1 MMSATKNDWS
11 NRRSMYY
18 LLRTHKSYCSFFDFS
33 FDGLNAT
40 EFNDFDYGIHESVE
54 VKITDHAASFHS
66 NQAPMRYVEI
76 VLRGNGEASS
86 YTLHEERT
94 GTNHNEQR
102 TGTNHNEQR
111 TGTNHNEL

>member
-18 LLRTHKSYCSFFDFS
+18 LFRTHKSYCSFFYFS
-33 FDGLNAT
+33 SDVWKAT
-40 EFNDFDYGIHESVE
+40 EFNNFDYEIHESIE

-102 TGTNHNEQR
+102 TGTNHNEKR

>member
-1 MMSATKNDWS
+1 
-11 NRRSMYY
+11 MYY

-33 FDGLNAT
+33 FDELNAT
-40 EFNDFDYGIHESVE
+40 EFNHFDYEIHESVE
-54 VKITDHAASFHS
+54 VKITDHAASFLS

-102 TGTNHNEQR
+102 TGTNHNEKR

>member
-1 MMSATKNDWS
+1 
-11 NRRSMYY
+11 MYY

-33 FDGLNAT
+33 FDELNAT
-40 EFNDFDYGIHESVE
+40 EFNHFDYEIHESVE
-54 VKITDHAASFHS
+54 VKITDHAASFLS

-94 GTNHNEQR
+94 GTNHNE
-102 TGTNHNEQR
+102 
-111 TGTNHNEL
+111 L

>member
-1 MMSATKNDWS
+1 
-11 NRRSMYY
+11 MYY

-54 VKITDHAASFHS
+54 VKITDHAASFLS

-76 VLRGNGEASS
+76 VLRGNGEASASS

-102 TGTNHNEQR
+102 TGTNHNE
-111 TGTNHNEL
+111 L